1 MILYLII
8 RYKELLQMNP
18 SAKVLLTVRDP
29 KRWYKSVMFIYSVL
43 ITLNYHLPYSWFMRL
58 VGLGRWSAFI
68 RQECGGTEI
77 GKGEVPNGLNGRQ
90 NKALNAGEVA
100 AVEFF
105 NSHIEEVRND
115 LNALK

>member
-1 MILYLII
+1 
-8 RYKELLQMNP
+8 
-18 SAKVLLTVRDP
+18 
-29 KRWYKSVMFIYSVL
+29 MFPC
-43 ITLNYHLPYSWFMRL
+43 ITLAATGVGVVGCRGWNLFVKGV

-68 RQECGGTEI
+68 RQECGGIEI